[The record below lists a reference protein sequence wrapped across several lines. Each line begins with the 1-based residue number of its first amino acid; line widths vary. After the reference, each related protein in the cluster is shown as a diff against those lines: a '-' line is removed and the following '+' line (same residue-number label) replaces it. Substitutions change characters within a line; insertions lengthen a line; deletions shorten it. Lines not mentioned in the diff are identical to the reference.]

1 MSHRL
6 PVFKMGIIILNKGQN
21 TVSSLGGKHFKAV
34 QWTAATFASERGHML
49 SSLHCAALA
58 MENNYKWRSFFFLI
72 LIGSGS
78 VLVSWMASRGFPACV
93 TLQAKDALKDWDSWS
108 ISNTT
113 IKEKKNKWRIK
124 CLGKFLFSSTCRGV
138 VAATGAG
145 EVRAEGGQHRG
156 LVWVGWR
163 SRSYQGWLG
172 KGSEQTVLWG
182 TRPARKTKLPPTK
195 TLYIC
200 AGLTI

>member
-1 MSHRL
+1 MESTLRL
-6 PVFKMGIIILNKGQN
+6 CNGQLQHLPQKEAICCPLCTVQLWPWKIITNEDL
-21 TVSSLGGKHFKAV
+21 
-34 QWTAATFASERGHML
+34 
-49 SSLHCAALA
+49 
-58 MENNYKWRSFFFLI
+58 FFLI

-78 VLVSWMASRGFPACV
+78 VLVSWMASRGFPTCV

-113 IKEKKNKWRIK
+113 IKQKNKWRIK

-172 KGSEQTVLWG
+172 KGNEQTVLWG